1 MHAIG
6 LLFDVDSGLT
16 FLNTFTSYSQ
26 VNPEPN
32 PNPGPNPNPNPDPNP
47 NPSTPIPN
55 PKPTPNQVRAHIR
68 RGKML
73 VLPILS
79 STAPLDLS
87 SETRL
92 V

>member
-1 MHAIG
+1 MT
-6 LLFDVDSGLT
+6 LSLT
-16 FLNTFTSYSQ
+16 LIPTLTLT
-26 VNPEPN
+26 PN
-32 PNPGPNPNPNPDPNP
+32 PNSK
-47 NPSTPIPN
+47 PS
-55 PKPTPNQVRAHIR
+55 PNQVRAHIR

>member
-1 MHAIG
+1 MT
-6 LLFDVDSGLT
+6 LSLT
-16 FLNTFTSYSQ
+16 LIPTLTLTLTLTLTTDP
-26 VNPEPN
+26 NPEPN
-32 PNPGPNPNPNPDPNP
+32 
-47 NPSTPIPN
+47 
-55 PKPTPNQVRAHIR
+55 PNQVRAHIR

-92 V
+92 M

>member
-1 MHAIG
+1 MT
-6 LLFDVDSGLT
+6 LSLT
-16 FLNTFTSYSQ
+16 LIPTLTLTLTLT
-26 VNPEPN
+26 PN
-32 PNPGPNPNPNPDPNP
+32 PNSEPN
-47 NPSTPIPN
+47 
-55 PKPTPNQVRAHIR
+55 PNQVRAHIR

-92 V
+92 M